1 MNKQKTYLGIDIGGT
16 NTTVGLVDI
25 KGNILSEKTF
35 PTTSNGPFDLF
46 ISALDR
52 EIKEIVNQIKEYP
65 LGIGVGAP
73 GANIKTG
80 FVEAPENFNWGQ
92 INLVQMLTTKY
103 NLPIKIMNDADAAAL
118 GEIRFGVAK
127 NLRNFVHITLGTGVG
142 SSTIIDGKI
151 FIGHYGM
158 AGEIGHT
165 KVYPGN
171 RMCSCGK
178 RGCLETIVSGNGIKR
193 TVFELLSAE
202 QTDSA
207 LREYSFKELTP
218 KMVTDL
224 ALKGDAIA
232 IRAYQYTGKI
242 LGEKLA
248 NLVGLLNPEA
258 FVFSG
263 GLVAADEFLFEP
275 AKISIEANLQQ
286 MHKNTVEIR
295 LSNPDKN
302 YAVLGAAL
310 LLMESVE
317 KNLLQT
323 KYTDSWSILKD

>member
-1 MNKQKTYLGIDIGGT
+1 MNKQKAYIGIDIGGT

-25 KGNILSEKTF
+25 KGHLLGEKTF
-35 PTTSNGPFDLF
+35 PTMSNGPFDLF
-46 ISALDR
+46 MSALDSK
-52 EIKEIVNQIKEYP
+52 IKEIVSQIKEYP

-80 FVEAPENFNWGQ
+80 VVEAPENFNWEQ

-103 NLPIKIMNDADAAAL
+103 NLPVKIMNDADAAAL

-127 NLRNFVHITLGTGVG
+127 NLRNFIHITLGTGVG
-142 SSTIIDGKI
+142 STTIIDGKI

-158 AGEIGHT
+158 AGELGHT
-165 KVYPGN
+165 KIYPDN
-171 RMCSCGK
+171 RICSCGK
-178 RGCLETIVSGNGIKR
+178 RGCLETYVSGNGIKR
-193 TVFELLSAE
+193 TVFELLSTE
-202 QTDSA
+202 QTDSE
-207 LREYSFKELTP
+207 LREYSFLQLSP
-218 KMVTDL
+218 KIVTDL

-232 IRAYQYTGKI
+232 IKAYQYTGKI

-248 NLVGLLNPEA
+248 DLAGLLNPEA

-263 GLVAADEFLFEP
+263 GLIAADKLLFEP
-275 AKISIEANLQQ
+275 AKIAIEENLLQ

-295 LSNPDKN
+295 LSDPDKN

-317 KNLLQT
+317 KNLLQN
-323 KYTDSWSILKD
+323 KYTDKVGLS